1 MRKILLAA
9 ALTFGSMTS
18 AAYAADSS
26 SLPLL
31 NGVSNA
37 ALTTSEMQSIQGEGE
52 LVTVQVNTQL
62 NVCAGVNLT
71 CQQANQNIQ
80 QIGAENV
87 AANVLEQAQE
97 ITNTTTTTTTPPKK
111 YNGKHKGWEKASW
124 KAAWKY

>member
-37 ALTTSEMQSIQGEGE
+37 VLTETEMKGVQGEGE
-52 LVTVQVNTQL
+52 LVTLQVNNQI
-62 NVCAGVNLT
+62 NVCAGYKPT

-80 QIGAENV
+80 QIGAGNV
-87 AANVLEQAQE
+87 AVNVLEQAQE

-111 YNGKHKGWEKASW
+111 DNGKHKGWK
-124 KAAWKY
+124 KAAWKH